1 MRASCFIGKL
11 NPFLY
16 RGHYFDAE
24 TGLYYLNSKYYDAQ
38 TDRFLNADDTDILS
52 EDQEN
57 FLQHNLFAHCLNNPV
72 SMADED
78 GYIVADIIGGIIGEL
93 LCGLL

>member
-1 MRASCFIGKL
+1 MMHRQI
-11 NPFLY
+11 
-16 RGHYFDAE
+16 D
-24 TGLYYLNSKYYDAQ
+24 
-38 TDRFLNADDTDILS
+38 LNADDTDILS

-78 GYIVADIIGGIIGEL
+78 GYIAADIIGGIVGEL

>member
-1 MRASCFIGKL
+1 
-11 NPFLY
+11 
-16 RGHYFDAE
+16 
-24 TGLYYLNSKYYDAQ
+24 
-38 TDRFLNADDTDILS
+38 LNADDTDILS